1 MTYTLEVRE
10 GLKSFAKRL
19 CVCITAFVGLLL
31 AGEFAASYKIAHSTQ
46 APSQEQGPQSI
57 YASEAWASQ
66 YWREFASADRVQYKP
81 YVLWRRAPFSGR
93 TINVDSD
100 GIRKTHYTTCDP
112 NAYTIWMFG
121 DSALWGAG
129 SPDWETIPSLLAKDY
144 GTAGRK
150 LCIKNFGE
158 KAWVS
163 TQEIIQLI
171 LALKQTPSAP
181 NLIIFYDG
189 VSDSFVPYMS
199 AVPDSHLNFDDIKR
213 LFEQGSTDQQ
223 SGFSY
228 LKQTNTYRALQMLRE
243 RLISASAPQSR
254 DSRSDLANVE
264 MAQRTLLNYQ
274 KNMDVVETLAHH
286 YGIQCLFVWQPVL
299 LTGSKPLSGEEK
311 MMVRRVETQ
320 LRPGSTA
327 VMRATYDLVKGIQ
340 RTDFLYL
347 GDVFAGSEKTMFV
360 DYSHP
365 GPDGN
370 RIIARRIFEF
380 ASQRGLDE
388 STPSMPIR

>member
-1 MTYTLEVRE
+1 MRE

-19 CVCITAFVGLLL
+19 CVCITAFVVLLL
-31 AGEFAASYKIAHSTQ
+31 AGEVAASYKIAHSSNVP
-46 APSQEQGPQSI
+46 AQEQGPRSI
-57 YASEAWASQ
+57 YASETWTSQ
-66 YWREFASADRVQYKP
+66 YRREFAASDRVQYKP
-81 YVLWRRAPFSGR
+81 YVLWRRAPFSGT
-93 TINVDSD
+93 TINLDSD
-100 GIRKTHYTTCDP
+100 GIRKTYYTSCDP

-129 SPDWETIPSLLAKDY
+129 SPDWETIPSFLAHDY
-144 GTAGRK
+144 GAAGRK

-171 LALKQTPSAP
+171 LALKQTPSTP

-199 AVPDSHLNFDDIKR
+199 TVSDSHMNFEDIKR
-213 LFEQGSTDQQ
+213 LFEQGSTAEQ

-228 LKQTNTYRALQMLRE
+228 LKQTNTYRVLEMLRD
-243 RLISASAPQSR
+243 RFTSTAVPPSAESHSG
-254 DSRSDLANVE
+254 LANVE

-286 YGIQCLFVWQPVL
+286 FGIQCLFVWQPVL
-299 LTGSKPLSGEEK
+299 LTGSKPLSSEEK
-311 MMVRRVETQ
+311 PMVQRVETQ

-327 VMRATYDLVKGIQ
+327 LLRATYELVKGIQ
-340 RTDFLYL
+340 RPDFLYL
-347 GDVFAGSEKTMFV
+347 GDVFAGSDKTMFV

-370 RIIARRIFEF
+370 RVIAQKIFDF
-380 ASQRGLDE
+380 ASKRGLDE
-388 STPSMPIR
+388 SSPHVASAR